1 MTLKQ
6 FSKWLFSFALAVL
19 TLSVSCN
26 SGDIPQDPPS
36 KEGIDIISELQQAID
51 AGKVVSSV
59 KPIENPSVDGWRISF
74 TDGTYIDIIS
84 GEDPQSIVTSVVMDR
99 ERGAVVITMASG
111 DIFDLRLNLSFPS
124 ELARVYITTPDK
136 VEITSK
142 EVWLEGCNIRII
154 DTKGK
159 ENLNVTT
166 SVRGRGN
173 STWKYPKKP
182 YAIKLDSKAE
192 VLGMPKHK
200 RWVLLANWLDRT
212 LLRND
217 VALEMARQTMAWAPR
232 GEFVEVYLNGTHL
245 GNYYLC
251 EQIKV
256 DKNRVNVD
264 ELKDDS
270 DFTNSSVISGGYL
283 LEFDTYG
290 PKDEINYFYTDY
302 KKFPVTIKEPDE
314 DVITSWTHP
323 GFLYIQGYVNEVET
337 LLKDKAPW
345 NQICEKIDIT
355 SFIDFWFIYELA
367 VNREIKHPKS
377 AYMHKKRDGKLYA
390 GPVWDFDYATFRIL
404 DIVPANGEHLW
415 YGELLQYP
423 EFKAA
428 VKSRWREHKA
438 LFESID
444 GYILRQAELIRKS
457 NEVNIEMWP
466 IDKDVNKDYNMSF
479 DDAIAAMRSA
489 YQDRLQKTDA
499 YISKL

>member
-1 MTLKQ
+1 MSTTILKRIAY
-6 FSKWLFSFALAVL
+6 LLAIFICAIAVGNG
-19 TLSVSCN
+19 CN
-26 SGDIPQDPPS
+26 KDVPEDKPKSITELI
-36 KEGIDIISELQQAID
+36 KEAHE
-51 AGKVVSSV
+51 AGKIICNI
-59 KPIENPSVDGWRISF
+59 KTLTDGWVIIF
-74 TDGTYIDIIS
+74 TDDSTLEITTSNKPEEVIS
-84 GEDPQSIVTSVVMDR
+84 SIVKDR
-99 ERGAVVITMASG
+99 EWGVVKITMASG
-111 DIFDLRLNLSFPS
+111 EVFIFKLSIDYPS
-124 ELARVYITTPDK
+124 ELARVYITTPNK

-142 EVWLEGCNIRII
+142 EEWLEGCNIRII
-154 DTKGK
+154 DTEGN
-159 ENLNVTT
+159 EDLNAPT
-166 SVRGRGN
+166 SIRGRGN

-217 VALEMARQTMAWAPR
+217 VAFEIARQTMEWAPR
-232 GEFVEVYLNGTHL
+232 GEFVEVFLNGKHQ

-251 EQIKV
+251 EQIKI

-264 ELKDDS
+264 ELKEDS
-270 DFTNSSVISGGYL
+270 DFTNSSIISGGYL

-314 DVITSWTHP
+314 EVITSWTHP
-323 GFLYIQGYVNEVET
+323 GYLYIQDYVNEVEK
-337 LLKDKAPW
+337 LLKDNAPW
-345 NQICEKIDIT
+345 NQICEKIDVT
-355 SFIDFWFIYELA
+355 SYIDFWFVYELA

-377 AYMHKKRDGKLYA
+377 AYMYKKRDGKLYA
-390 GPVWDFDYATFRIL
+390 GPAWDFDYATFRNL

-415 YGELLQYP
+415 YIELLQYP

-428 VKSRWREHKA
+428 VKARWSEHKA

-457 NEVNIEMWP
+457 NDVNIAMWP
-466 IDKDVNKDYNMSF
+466 IDKDINKDYNMSF

-489 YQDRLQKTDA
+489 YQDRLQKTDS
-499 YISKL
+499 YISGL

>member
-1 MTLKQ
+1 MVTTIFKRIAYLMLFVLCTITIGNGCTKEHSEEEK
-6 FSKWLFSFALAVL
+6 SK
-19 TLSVSCN
+19 SVTEL
-26 SGDIPQDPPS
+26 I
-36 KEGIDIISELQQAID
+36 KEAHQAGKIISSIKTQSEGWVITFTDNTTIEIKVGAD
-51 AGKVVSSV
+51 YEKVVNSIV
-59 KPIENPSVDGWRISF
+59 KDIEWGVAKI
-74 TDGTYIDIIS
+74 TLTS
-84 GEDPQSIVTSVVMDR
+84 GEVF
-99 ERGAVVITMASG
+99 
-111 DIFDLRLNLSFPS
+111 IFKIILDYPS
-124 ELARVYITTPDK
+124 ELARVYITTPGK

-142 EVWLEGCNIRII
+142 EEWLKGCNIRII
-154 DTKGK
+154 DTEGN
-159 ENLNVTT
+159 EDLNVPT
-166 SVRGRGN
+166 SIRGRGN

-232 GEFVEVYLNGTHL
+232 GEFVEVFLNGKHQ

-251 EQIKV
+251 EQIKI

-264 ELKDDS
+264 ELKEDS
-270 DFTNSSVISGGYL
+270 DFTNSSIISGGYL

-314 DVITSWTHP
+314 EVITSWTHP
-323 GFLYIQGYVNEVET
+323 GYLYIQDYVNEVEM

-377 AYMHKKRDGKLYA
+377 AYMYKKRDGKLYA
-390 GPVWDFDYATFRIL
+390 GPAWDFDYATFRNL

-466 IDKDVNKDYNMSF
+466 IDKDINKDYNMSF

-499 YISKL
+499 YISGL